1 MILSRRSMIGGLG
14 GSLAAALTPGIP
26 ANASEI
32 KSLEAEIEKALEGDG
47 VLRLPP
53 GDIVTRPL
61 VIRRNLSIIG
71 TGTQIRRSGEG
82 PILTVKGAQSVVL
95 RGLALSGADGV
106 SGEALLRGE
115 EVGDLIIEDC
125 SFSDAAGTAVHLE
138 ACAGHVSDN
147 RLERI
152 GGAGIFARDS
162 RGLEISGNR
171 LADIG
176 NNGIQVWTSEPRE
189 DGTRV
194 TGNRIARVSATAGG
208 TGQNGNG
215 INVFRAGNVIVSGNR
230 ISDCAFSA
238 VRNNAGSACLIAS
251 NSISRTG
258 EVAIYCEF
266 GFLGAVVTG
275 NVLEDVALGISITN
289 FNEGGRLAAVNGN
302 VIRNV
307 TGGGSL
313 EGTRGIGIA
322 AEADTAIT
330 GNVIE
335 GAADTGIALGW
346 GGYGRD
352 LSATANVIRDCGIGI
367 GFSVASGAGPVLIAN
382 NRISAA
388 RNGNIM
394 GIDHGTPVT
403 SDLAVAGA
411 VVPGG
416 MISGNLID

>member
-14 GSLAAALTPGIP
+14 GSMAVALVPAIP

-32 KSLEAEIEKALEGDG
+32 KSLEAEIKKALEGDG

-53 GDIVTRPL
+53 GEIVTRPL

-71 TGTQIRRSGEG
+71 TGTRIRGSGEG
-82 PILTVKGAQSVVL
+82 PILTVTGAQSVVL

-115 EVGDLIIEDC
+115 DVGDLTIEDC

-138 ACAGHVSDN
+138 ACGGRVSDN
-147 RLERI
+147 RLDRI

-176 NNGIQVWTSEPRE
+176 NNGIQVWSSEPRE

-194 TGNRIARVSATAGG
+194 TGNQIARVKATAGG

-275 NVLEDVALGISITN
+275 NMLEDVALGISITN

-313 EGTRGIGIA
+313 ESTRGIGIA

-335 GAADTGIALGW
+335 GATDTGIALGW

-352 LSATANVIRDCGIGI
+352 LSATGNVIRDCGIGI

-394 GIDHGTPVT
+394 GTDHGTPVT

-411 VVPGG
+411 VAPGG